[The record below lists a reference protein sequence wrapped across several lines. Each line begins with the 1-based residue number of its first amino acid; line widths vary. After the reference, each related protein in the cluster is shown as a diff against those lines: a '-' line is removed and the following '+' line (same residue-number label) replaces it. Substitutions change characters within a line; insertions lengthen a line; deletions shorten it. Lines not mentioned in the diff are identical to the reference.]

1 MTDATPK
8 PTIEM
13 KPDGPCVVTG
23 ITDFRNSQGEA
34 IPVEPV
40 MYLCRCG
47 GSANKPFCDGTHK
60 KIGFSGARTSDAA
73 KNETRDY
80 QGKRVTIHDNR
91 FFCSHAAHCTH
102 YAPGA
107 FAVAR
112 KPWIDP
118 DGEEPERLIETI
130 KKCPSGALSYTKD
143 GVLYRD
149 QQRPP
154 AIAIEKNGPYL
165 VTGGPAL
172 ATDVPPPSPEH
183 YTLCRCGHSKNK
195 PYCDG
200 SHWDAG
206 FKDDKN

>member
-1 MTDATPK
+1 MADATTQPV
-8 PTIEM
+8 IEM
-13 KPDGPCVVTG
+13 IPNGPCVVKG
-23 ITDFRNSQGEA
+23 IGDFRNSRGEP

-60 KIGFSGARTSDAA
+60 KIGFSGARLADPA
-73 KNETRDY
+73 KNITKNY
-80 QGKRVTIHDNR
+80 QGRGIIIHDNR
-91 FFCSHAAHCTH
+91 FFCSHATHCT
-102 YAPGA
+102 YFAPGA
-107 FAVAR
+107 FTVGR

-118 DGEEPERLIETI
+118 DGETPDKLVETI
-130 KKCPSGALSYTKD
+130 KMCPSGALSCTIG
-143 GVLYRD
+143 GVLHQDR
-149 QQRPP
+149 QRPP

-165 VTGGPAL
+165 VTGAPAL
-172 ATDVPPPSPEH
+172 VADISPPSPEH
-183 YTLCRCGHSKNK
+183 YALCRCGHSKNK